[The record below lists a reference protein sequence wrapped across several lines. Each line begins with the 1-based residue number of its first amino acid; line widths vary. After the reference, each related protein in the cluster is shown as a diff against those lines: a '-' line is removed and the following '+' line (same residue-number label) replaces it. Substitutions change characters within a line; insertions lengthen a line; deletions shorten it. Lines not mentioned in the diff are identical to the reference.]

1 MDFFHRLQH
10 YILCKPI
17 IDDVIIYEV
26 TENFE
31 TIELY

>member
-1 MDFFHRLQH
+1 MDFLHRIQQ

-17 IDDVIIYEV
+17 FEDVIIYEV